1 MLKNFT
7 QSLRIDVT
15 PQALRLLRVRRWSK
29 AAPELLAEQ
38 PFAPGPGSAF
48 AVGSVATAASLS
60 PNAVA
65 EVFAG
70 ALAALLAGQQAA
82 GSAACFVLSDEL
94 VRLWQVTPP
103 VQAARLADLEGAT
116 ALRFHTLYG
125 ETPAAWH
132 VSADWNAA
140 APFMAAAIP
149 RLLKSVI
156 DNSAAQHGLT
166 VTAVLPNFVAAW
178 NRHAGDLK
186 NGAWFGVAQANVLAL
201 AACEGGQLRALRH
214 IAIPHGADHYW
225 LTQAAQREALL
236 LGLEPPSLIQL
247 SGEVPAAL
255 AKPASSDKHIAT
267 AALGAA
273 A

>member
-7 QSLRIDVT
+7 QSLRVEVT

-38 PFAPGPGSAF
+38 
-48 AVGSVATAASLS
+48 TLAAEAL
-60 PNAVA
+60 PPIAVA
-65 EVFAG
+65 EVLPS
-70 ALAALLAGQQAA
+70 ALASLLAGQDAA
-82 GSAACFVLSDEL
+82 GAAVCFVLSDEL

-103 VQAARLADLEGAT
+103 VQAARLADLEGAA

-125 ETPAAWH
+125 EAPAAWH

-149 RLLKSVI
+149 RMLKSAI
-156 DNSAAQHGLT
+156 ENMAAQHGLT
-166 VTAVLPNFVAAW
+166 VTAILPNFVAAW
-178 NRHAGDLK
+178 NRHAVALK

-201 AACEGGQLRALRH
+201 AACEEGRLRALRH

-236 LGLEPPSLIQL
+236 LGLQAPSLIQL
-247 SGEVPAAL
+247 SGDVPAAL

-267 AALGAA
+267 AALGVAA
-273 A
+273 

>member
-1 MLKNFT
+1 MLKNLT
-7 QSLRIDVT
+7 QSLRIEVT
-15 PQALRLLRVRRWSK
+15 PYAIRLLRVPRWGS

-38 PFAPGPGSAF
+38 
-48 AVGSVATAASLS
+48 
-60 PNAVA
+60 
-65 EVFAG
+65 
-70 ALAALLAGQQAA
+70 ALAAAPAAALPLALGALLAGQGAA
-82 GSAACFVLSDEL
+82 GMAASFVLSDEL
-94 VRLWQVTPP
+94 LRLWQVSPP
-103 VQAARLADLEGAT
+103 AQAARLADLEGAA

-149 RLLKSVI
+149 RLLKAAI
-156 DNSAAQHGLT
+156 ENAAAQHGL
-166 VTAVLPNFVAAW
+166 VVSAIVPYFVAAW
-178 NRHAGDLK
+178 NRHAGALK
-186 NGAWFGVAQANVLAL
+186 NDAWFGVAQANVLAL
-201 AACEGGQLRALRH
+201 AACEGGKLRALRH
-214 IAIPHGADHYW
+214 VAIPPGADHYW

-236 LGLEPPSLIQL
+236 LGLQAPALIQL
-247 SGEVPAAL
+247 SGEVPPAL

>member
-7 QSLRIDVT
+7 QSLRIEVT
-15 PQALRLLRVRRWSK
+15 PQAMRLLRVRRWGS

-38 PFAPGPGSAF
+38 ALAAGAAG
-48 AVGSVATAASLS
+48 VAGALPA
-60 PNAVA
+60 
-65 EVFAG
+65 
-70 ALAALLAGQQAA
+70 ALAALLAGQDAA
-82 GSAACFVLSDEL
+82 GTAASFVLSDEL
-94 VRLWQVTPP
+94 VRLWQVAPP
-103 VQAARLADLEGAT
+103 VQAARLADLEGAA
-116 ALRFHTLYG
+116 ALRFYTLYG

-149 RLLKSVI
+149 RVLKSAI
-156 DNSAAQHGLT
+156 ENAAAQHALS
-166 VTAVLPNFVAAW
+166 VTAIVPHFVAAW
-178 NRHAGDLK
+178 NRHAGALK
-186 NGAWFGVAQANVLAL
+186 NDAWFGVAQEGVLAL
-201 AACEGGQLRALRH
+201 AACEDGKLRAVRH
-214 IAIPHGADHYW
+214 VAIPHGADHYW

-236 LGLEPPSLIQL
+236 LGLQPPALIQL
-247 SGEVPAAL
+247 SGDVPPAL

>member
-1 MLKNFT
+1 VA
-7 QSLRIDVT
+7 D
-15 PQALRLLRVRRWSK
+15 AL
-29 AAPELLAEQ
+29 P
-38 PFAPGPGSAF
+38 
-48 AVGSVATAASLS
+48 
-60 PNAVA
+60 
-65 EVFAG
+65 G
-70 ALAALLAGQQAA
+70 ALAALMAGQDAA
-82 GSAACFVLSDEL
+82 GAGACFVLSDEL

-103 VQAARLADLEGAT
+103 AQAARLADLEGAA

-149 RLLKSVI
+149 RLLKSALEI
-156 DNSAAQHGLT
+156 AAAQHQLT
-166 VTAVLPNFVAAW
+166 ITAIMPNFVAAW
-178 NRHAGDLK
+178 NRYAGALK

-201 AACEGGQLRALRH
+201 AACEDGRLRALRH

-236 LGLEPPSLIQL
+236 LGLQPPSLIQL

-255 AKPASSDKHIAT
+255 AKPAGSDKHIAT
-267 AALGAA
+267 AAPGVAA
-273 A
+273 

>member
-7 QSLRIDVT
+7 QSLRIEVT
-15 PQALRLLRVRRWSK
+15 PQAMRLLRVRRWGS

-38 PFAPGPGSAF
+38 ALAAGAAG
-48 AVGSVATAASLS
+48 VAGALPA
-60 PNAVA
+60 
-65 EVFAG
+65 
-70 ALAALLAGQQAA
+70 ALAALLAGQDAA
-82 GSAACFVLSDEL
+82 GTAASFVLSDEL

-103 VQAARLADLEGAT
+103 VQAARLADLEGAA
-116 ALRFHTLYG
+116 ALRFYTLYG

-149 RLLKSVI
+149 RVLKSAI
-156 DNSAAQHGLT
+156 ENAAAQHALS
-166 VTAVLPNFVAAW
+166 VTAIVPHFVAAW
-178 NRHAGDLK
+178 NRHAGALK
-186 NGAWFGVAQANVLAL
+186 NDAWFGVAQEGVLAL
-201 AACEGGQLRALRH
+201 AACEDGKLRAVRH
-214 IAIPHGADHYW
+214 VAIPHGADHYW

-236 LGLEPPSLIQL
+236 LGLQPPALIQL
-247 SGEVPAAL
+247 SGDVPPAL

>member
-7 QSLRIDVT
+7 QSLRIEVT

-38 PFAPGPGSAF
+38 A
-48 AVGSVATAASLS
+48 LS
-60 PNAVA
+60 TEVLPSGAVA
-65 EVFAG
+65 EVLPG
-70 ALAALLAGQQAA
+70 ALAGLLSGQDVS
-82 GSAACFVLSDEL
+82 GSVACFVLSDEL

-125 ETPAAWH
+125 EAPAAWH
-132 VSADWNAA
+132 ISADWNAA

-156 DNSAAQHGLT
+156 ENAAGQHGLT
-166 VTAVLPNFVAAW
+166 VTAIMPNFVAAW
-178 NRHAGDLK
+178 NCHAGALK

-201 AACEGGQLRALRH
+201 AACEEGQLRALRH

-236 LGLEPPSLIQL
+236 LGLQQPTLIQL
-247 SGEVPAAL
+247 SGDVPAAL

-267 AALGAA
+267 AALGVAA
-273 A
+273 

>member
-7 QSLRIDVT
+7 QSLRIEVT

-38 PFAPGPGSAF
+38 GLAAEALPPGAI
-48 AVGSVATAASLS
+48 
-60 PNAVA
+60 A
-65 EVFAG
+65 EVLPG
-70 ALAALLAGQQAA
+70 ALAGLLAGQDASGA
-82 GSAACFVLSDEL
+82 AACFILSDEL

-103 VQAARLADLEGAT
+103 VLAARLADLEGAT

-125 ETPAAWH
+125 ESPAAWH
-132 VSADWNAA
+132 ISADWNAT

-156 DNSAAQHGLT
+156 ENAAAQHGLT
-166 VTAVLPNFVAAW
+166 VTAIMPNFVAAW
-178 NRHAGDLK
+178 NRHAGALK
-186 NGAWFGVAQANVLAL
+186 NGAWFGVAQENVLAL
-201 AACEGGQLRALRH
+201 AACEEGRLRALRH

-236 LGLEPPSLIQL
+236 LGLQAPSLIQL
-247 SGEVPAAL
+247 SGDVPAAL

-267 AALGAA
+267 AALGVAA
-273 A
+273 